1 MATMD
6 LQILKD
12 IQKKTSLLAQQRHG
26 NANAFSRVGLNIL
39 AQAQA
44 EGFQNRERLSKAC
57 EHLMNAIQHNRNQ
70 PDPYIGIAYIFLLF
84 GEYQEAGAYL
94 KEALLI
100 APEHVDAQNLL
111 EQLSQHPT
119 PSPQESELP
128 SGFRLETAEDYDR
141 LYDHVELQIQEK
153 THQLLLLPP
162 DRIQLSSDLEAFTY
176 MDMQYM
182 ALLEQYSWFI
192 HDIVV
197 IEEEIDG
204 AELRSLL
211 RPWEVILERYKLV
224 LNQSSELVDIAELIQ
239 TEISWVYLVLRQLN
253 ANRFSVTAAFS
264 EVRFEQLLENCDFI
278 ADQLDAFE
286 TKGQD
291 IQPLLAKYE
300 HMLKVI
306 AELQD
311 QLD

>member
-1 MATMD
+1 MD

-12 IQKKTSLLAQQRHG
+12 IQKKTSALTQQRHG
-26 NANAFSRVGLNIL
+26 NAHAFSRVGLKIL

-44 EGFQNRERLSKAC
+44 EGFKDREMLKKAC

-70 PDPYIGIAYIFLLF
+70 PDPYVGIAYIFLLF
-84 GEYQEAGAYL
+84 GEYQEAGPYL

-100 APEHVDAQNLL
+100 DPNHADAQNLL
-111 EQLSQHPT
+111 EQFNQPQQPISPT
-119 PSPQESELP
+119 PESEFP
-128 SGFRLETAEDYDR
+128 SGFRLETAEDFDL
-141 LYDHVELQIQEK
+141 LYDHVELLIQEK
-153 THQLLLLPP
+153 IQQLLMLPP
-162 DRIQLSSDLEAFTY
+162 ERIQLTSALEDFTY

-192 HDIVV
+192 HDIEVV
-197 IEEEIDG
+197 EEEIDCS
-204 AELRSLL
+204 ELRSML
-211 RPWEVILERYKLV
+211 RPLDVTLERYKSV

-239 TEISWVYLVLRQLN
+239 SEIRWVCLVLRQLN
-253 ANRFSVTAAFS
+253 KNRFSIAESYS
-264 EVRFEQLLENCDFI
+264 EARFEQLLENCDFI

-286 TKGQD
+286 TKGHD
-291 IQPLLAKYE
+291 IQPLIVEYE
-300 HMLKVI
+300 HMLRVI